1 MLSRSNEQDL
11 MTIAKWA
18 RNDGTLLSLIDNP
31 QYPSEVKVMA
41 VKNKK
46 LSGSTLGYIVE
57 KATDYSKEVLI
68 GAISNPNMSRA
79 DLNRLGHHHDLDVAM
94 AVFQYSP
101 RQTSSLSF
109 ANDFIY
115 DPRIEL
121 SSLALERATSVLD
134 EMEAQ
139 SILDRVKEEKN
150 PSLVEICI
158 RTISNPVVL
167 SLLAEKADDSL
178 LEALTKNRYLPP
190 CVVEKLLAHRDEEL
204 LYNLSQYATLTDS
217 QQEQLLAK
225 AIENNDLKLFHSLIE
240 NQELSSEMIE
250 RVINARVDLY
260 ERFVNENMPYLSG
273 DLRADVLKSCEEQ
286 FAQSLGYNKSV
297 SHSFISEQYGL
308 EVSPLKEKELSIDDL
323 SIQLKESSMIEI
335 YDLLEG
341 KSHPELFDEDI
352 MAVATQ
358 EDLDP
363 DIKRTVLLGMANRI
377 GNSLQTLNSLQNE
390 LASISDNLIATV
402 GESAVAYQKNSRAYP
417 SARTF
422 RMKSFF
428 SSMYNVAQKSV
439 AKGVEGMKS
448 SVEKQVTSLKE
459 ELSKTIDS
467 GIEATK
473 QLYDKARA
481 HTLGFKRIKITKLE
495 KNKKGRR
502 M

>member
-18 RNDGTLLSLIDNP
+18 RNDNTLLSLIDHP
-31 QYPSEVKVMA
+31 EYPSQVKVMA

-46 LSGSTLGYIVE
+46 LSGSTLGHIVE

-68 GAISNPNMSRA
+68 GAISNPNISRA
-79 DLNRLGHHHDLDVAM
+79 DLSRLGYHHDLDVAM
-94 AVFQYSP
+94 AVFQHSP

-121 SSLALERATSVLD
+121 SSLALDRATSVLD

-139 SILDRVKEEKN
+139 NILDRAKEEKN

-167 SLLAEKADDSL
+167 SLLAEKADDVL
-178 LEALTKNRYLPP
+178 LVALTKNRHIPP
-190 CVVEKLLAHRDEEL
+190 CVVEKLLSRQDEEL
-204 LYNLSQYATLTDS
+204 LYNLSRYATLTDS

-250 RVINARVDLY
+250 RVVKARVDLY
-260 ERFVNENMPYLSG
+260 ERFVKDNMPYLSS
-273 DLRADVLKSCEEQ
+273 DLRTDVLKSCEEQ
-286 FAQSLGYNKSV
+286 FAHSLGYNKSV
-297 SHSFISEQYGL
+297 NHSFIAEQFGL

-341 KSHPELFDEDI
+341 KNHPELFDEDI

-363 DIKRTVLLGMANRI
+363 DIKQTVLLGMANRI

-390 LASISDNLIATV
+390 LTSISNNLVASV
-402 GESAVAYQKNSRAYP
+402 GESAVAYQKSSRAYP

-422 RMKSFF
+422 RMRSFF

-439 AKGVEGMKS
+439 SKGVGGMKS
-448 SVEKQVTSLKE
+448 SVEKQLTSLKDE
-459 ELSKTIDS
+459 VSKTIDS

-473 QLYDKARA
+473 QLYDKART

-502 M
+502 L

>member
-18 RNDGTLLSLIDNP
+18 RNDNTLLSLIDHSE
-31 QYPSEVKVMA
+31 YPSQVKVMA

-57 KATDYSKEVLI
+57 KAADYSKEVLI
-68 GAISNPNMSRA
+68 GAISNPNISRA
-79 DLNRLGHHHDLDVAM
+79 DLSRLGHHHDLDIAM
-94 AVFQYSP
+94 AVFQHSP

-139 SILDRVKEEKN
+139 NILDRAKEEKN
-150 PSLVEICI
+150 PSLVEVCI

-167 SLLAEKADDSL
+167 SLLSEKADDVL
-178 LEALTKNRYLPP
+178 LVGLTKNRYLPP

-225 AIENNDLKLFHSLIE
+225 AIENNDLMLFHSLIE

-250 RVINARVDLY
+250 RVVNARVDLY
-260 ERFVNENMPYLSG
+260 ERFVKDSLPYLSRN
-273 DLRADVLKSCEEQ
+273 LRADVLKSCEEQ

-297 SHSFISEQYGL
+297 NHSFIAEQFRL
-308 EVSPLKEKELSIDDL
+308 EVAPLKEKELSIDDF

-341 KSHPELFDEDI
+341 RKHPELFDEDI

-363 DIKRTVLLGMANRI
+363 DIKQTVLLGMANRV

-402 GESAVAYQKNSRAYP
+402 GESAVAYQKNTRVYP

-422 RMKSFF
+422 RMKTFF

-439 AKGVEGMKS
+439 SKGVEGMKS
-448 SVEKQVTSLKE
+448 SVEKQLTSLKE
-459 ELSKTIDS
+459 EVSKTIDS

-473 QLYDKARA
+473 QLYDKART

-502 M
+502 L

>member
-31 QYPSEVKVMA
+31 QYPSEVKVKA

-94 AVFQYSP
+94 AVFQHSP

-167 SLLAEKADDSL
+167 SLLTEKADDSL
-178 LEALTKNRYLPP
+178 LMALSKNRHLPP
-190 CVVEKLLAHRDEEL
+190 CVVEKLLARHDEEL
-204 LYNLSQYATLTDS
+204 LHNLSQYATLTDS
-217 QQEQLLAK
+217 QQELLLTK
-225 AIENNDLKLFHSLIE
+225 AIEDNDLKLFHSLIE

-250 RVINARVDLY
+250 RVVNARVDLY
-260 ERFVNENMPYLSG
+260 ERFVKENMPYLSG
-273 DLRADVLKSCEEQ
+273 DLRTDVLKSCEEQ

-341 KSHPELFDEDI
+341 KRHPELFDEDI

-363 DIKRTVLLGMANRI
+363 DIKQTVLLGMANRI
-377 GNSLQTLNSLQNE
+377 GNSLHTLNSLQNE

-428 SSMYNVAQKSV
+428 SSMYNVAQKNVS
-439 AKGVEGMKS
+439 KGVEGMKS
-448 SVEKQVTSLKE
+448 SLEKQVTSLKE
-459 ELSKTIDS
+459 EVSKTIDS

-502 M
+502 L